1 MYKIILT
8 SQKNTVPEE
17 ERLLC
22 SESLSWSLMKYI
34 WSDCYTCRD
43 LQLDGAVGQLLHW
56 HPTKRNK
63 TPLFTIVL
71 HALFHS
77 VPLPPNHL
85 LVSLPSICSFR
96 LPSLSLVSIT
106 ASTQL
111 SPVHYGAATAW
122 VSPPVVTSCIRVPEA
137 GRSDPAAQ
145 LKNILEENKDVET
158 MPF

>member
-63 TPLFTIVL
+63 TPLFAIVL

-96 LPSLSLVSIT
+96 LPSLSLSLYHRLYSAQPCPLRSGHSLGFSSGGHELHQGSWSRPVRPC
-106 ASTQL
+106 
-111 SPVHYGAATAW
+111 SPVKEHPGG
-122 VSPPVVTSCIRVPEA
+122 E
-137 GRSDPAAQ
+137 
-145 LKNILEENKDVET
+145 
-158 MPF
+158 